1 MTIDELITFCE
12 EEEHGCRVR
21 CKRYDDASGFTRS
34 KDKSVRTAD
43 AITEE
48 VYGDFYKEISAT
60 MRKYQK
66 QERVLD
72 KIREEIADYGS
83 IWVAYAITGK
93 SDKDIEQ
100 LVSDV
105 LSQAKKQVL
114 EIIDKYKAESEASDE

>member
-66 QERVLD
+66 IKKIANDKNINGDLLRMSEIRWVL
-72 KIREEIADYGS
+72 
-83 IWVAYAITGK
+83 
-93 SDKDIEQ
+93 KDG
-100 LVSDV
+100 D
-105 LSQAKKQVL
+105 
-114 EIIDKYKAESEASDE
+114 DD